1 MSNMSKNSLMP
12 YHLEQG
18 AMEMMKIRSKAAVAR
33 AAATKNDGKIFRW
46 SVSIAVVTCAFLA
59 LFVFVDS
66 FKPTHYELLM
76 EQVAEAPVDGIYEF
90 AADIVEYAEDTTL
103 L

>member
-1 MSNMSKNSLMP
+1 MP

-76 EQVAEAPVDGIYEF
+76 EQVAEAPVDVIYEF